1 MRTETWHPGPS
12 GVLWA
17 VGLRGCWMPRS
28 PHHEEEEKG
37 EVKDKDTEDGDEQ
50 NEKDETI
57 D

>member
-1 MRTETWHPGPS
+1 
-12 GVLWA
+12 
-17 VGLRGCWMPRS
+17 MPRS